1 MCKCII
7 FFKNFF
13 HCNVSQFIVA
23 ITATKYCFVC
33 IYKSIPTINDNFL
46 ATFLYLTINMNSF
59 IITTVMMELPGRY
72 PLNFVSVNI
81 NGYLNNMNDG
91 LYIVFQENPDSHST
105 MKSGFSW
112 DTLYWHE
119 ILPMQLQI

>member
-1 MCKCII
+1 MFNPFVPQLYLFFQLLVAYIFNNGLDNLRAIVGPLPPFMCKSII

-23 ITATKYCFVC
+23 ITATKFCFVC
-33 IYKSIPTINDNFL
+33 IYKSIPTMNDNFL

-81 NGYLNNMNDG
+81 FGYLNNM
-91 LYIVFQENPDSHST
+91 H
-105 MKSGFSW
+105 
-112 DTLYWHE
+112 
-119 ILPMQLQI
+119 